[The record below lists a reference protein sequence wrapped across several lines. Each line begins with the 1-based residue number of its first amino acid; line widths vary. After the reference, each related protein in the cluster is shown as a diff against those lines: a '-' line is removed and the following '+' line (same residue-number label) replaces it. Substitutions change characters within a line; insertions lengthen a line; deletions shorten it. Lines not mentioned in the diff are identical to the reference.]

1 VLTEDVGDVLFEV
14 GLEERQAALVTPDGV
29 AGELP
34 GVGPNRL
41 LGPSLTD

>member
-1 VLTEDVGDVLFEV
+1 MLTEDVGDVLFEV
-14 GLEERQAALVTPDGV
+14 GLEERTATFITPGRI